1 MVEEHGFA
9 FIGPTPEH
17 IRLMGDK
24 ISAKKAAQELGLPV
38 IHGSDGAVDSEAEA
52 LRIAREIGYPVLLKA
67 SSGGGSSGMKVV
79 AEAGRVAESS
89 TRRQEIGCGVGRERW
104 GQKAEKL
111 GEDV

>member
-9 FIGPTPEH
+9 FIGPTLEH

-38 IHGSDGAVDSEAEA
+38 IPGSDGAVDSEAEA

-67 SSGGGSSGMKVV
+67 SAAGGGRRIKIAAQSGTVPEMQTRCLQGAKV
-79 AEAGRVAESS
+79 AFGDDH
-89 TRRQEIGCGVGRERW
+89 IHL
-104 GQKAEKL
+104 QKKQP
-111 GEDV
+111 